1 MTDHLTTEK
10 RSWNMSR
17 IRGKDT
23 SPELK
28 IRRYLHSLGYR
39 FRLHRSDLP
48 GKPDIVLPKHK
59 TVIFVNGCFW
69 HHNENCKKA
78 AWPKTNKAFWKEKIE
93 QNIKRDK
100 RNILELEK
108 MNWKL
113 IVVWECE
120 VNEFLRSST
129 ISSILN
135 GEE

>member
-1 MTDHLTTEK
+1 
-10 RSWNMSR
+10 MSR

-69 HHNENCKKA
+69 HHHENCKKA

-108 MNWKL
+108 MNWTL

>member
-69 HHNENCKKA
+69 HHHENCKKA
-78 AWPKTNKAFWKEKIE
+78 AWLMLFLTCVKGLKELS
-93 QNIKRDK
+93 D
-100 RNILELEK
+100 
-108 MNWKL
+108 
-113 IVVWECE
+113 
-120 VNEFLRSST
+120 
-129 ISSILN
+129 
-135 GEE
+135 